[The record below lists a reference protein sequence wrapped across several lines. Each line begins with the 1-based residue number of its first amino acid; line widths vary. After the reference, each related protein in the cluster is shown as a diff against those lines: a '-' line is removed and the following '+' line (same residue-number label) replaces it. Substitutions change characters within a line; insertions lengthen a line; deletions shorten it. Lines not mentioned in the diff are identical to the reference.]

1 VGETG
6 AKLVAQAASADA
18 GACASVLPIAGDV
31 RVHSATGV
39 SVDRSRLIFRSSPAL
54 QAEGYLPEATQEK
67 RIADQY
73 RSIKRPILQRMTA
86 MAANSKPAEG
96 AQLLMVTSALPGD
109 GKTFTSINLAQSI
122 AREQAISAL
131 LVDADFI
138 KPHISRILGAEQDRG
153 LMDVLV
159 DESLDVESLVR
170 RTDVNGLGFL
180 PAGRRL
186 ESTTEL
192 LAGPRLKAVMARL
205 SACDPRRLI
214 LLDTAPL
221 LLSNDSR
228 ELAQVVRQIVLVVRS
243 GSTPQPAVKE
253 AISRIDKEKLTG
265 LVLNQNSMKANS
277 YYGYSGYGYQ

>member
-1 VGETG
+1 ME
-6 AKLVAQAASADA
+6 
-18 GACASVLPIAGDV
+18 
-31 RVHSATGV
+31 
-39 SVDRSRLIFRSSPAL
+39 RSRLILLSSPAL
-54 QAEGYLPEATQEK
+54 QADGYLPEAAQEK

-73 RSIKRPILQRMTA
+73 RSIKRPILQRMSA
-86 MAANSKPAEG
+86 MAAGSKPAEG

-109 GKTFTSINLAQSI
+109 GKTFTSINLARSI
-122 AREQAISAL
+122 AREQGISAL

-138 KPHISRILGAEQDRG
+138 KPHVSRILGAGQGPG
-153 LMDVLV
+153 LMDALV
-159 DESLDVESLVR
+159 DESLDVETLVR
-170 RTDVNGLGFL
+170 PTDVAGLSFL
-180 PAGRRL
+180 SAGHRGD
-186 ESTTEL
+186 SATEL
-192 LAGPRLKAVMARL
+192 LAGPRLKAVMTRL

-228 ELAQVVRQIVLVVRS
+228 ELAQVVGQIVLVVRS

-253 AISRIDKEKLTG
+253 AISRIAKEKLTG